1 MSGSG
6 FVRSVIAVL
15 FCITLILQGCGYKD
29 NGNNENESEIK
40 KLFNSSIDK
49 DYNNNVE
56 YGTKIGTFTEKGINK
71 YINNYDEQYDYVCYK
86 EYLGKWIKDDEVQS
100 IKYTLR
106 NCVGGIYISEEDES
120 NSNNFK
126 VDKNF
131 ATKEDMINN
140 NNKSLTVDSESQT
153 SVYLKLYSY
162 KEVNADDTDNDS
174 IKECLK
180 YMRISIEITYN
191 DGSYKKRELVPQYKL
206 SYGAS
211 PSNFELVQIIER

>member
-1 MSGSG
+1 
-6 FVRSVIAVL
+6 
-15 FCITLILQGCGYKD
+15 
-29 NGNNENESEIK
+29 
-40 KLFNSSIDK
+40 
-49 DYNNNVE
+49 
-56 YGTKIGTFTEKGINK
+56 
-71 YINNYDEQYDYVCYK
+71 
-86 EYLGKWIKDDEVQS
+86 
-100 IKYTLR
+100 
-106 NCVGGIYISEEDES
+106 
-120 NSNNFK
+120 
-126 VDKNF
+126 
-131 ATKEDMINN
+131 MINN

-191 DGSYKKRELVPQYKL
+191 DGSYKKMELVPQYKL